1 MSTLSHIGVDMIEVF
16 EPSLK
21 KMIFTGNPL
30 EQIKSGFSFIEGPLW
45 DSDLKVLLFSDIP
58 ANRIYSYATDTGDI
72 TIYRQPSNYSNG
84 LAFDQH
90 KNLLVCEH
98 STRRV
103 TRIQDSSVETL
114 ADSYQGQRLNS
125 PNDIIG
131 TSDGS
136 VLVTDPVYG
145 LREGL
150 GGPGEQELP
159 FQGVF
164 RIAKNRS
171 DPILLVDDFEAPN
184 GIIADEINRVL
195 FVNDTVNMHIRSFEI
210 TDDWSIRG
218 GKVILT
224 MEGKEEGKP
233 DGMKLS
239 PEGHIYC
246 TGPGGIWILSI
257 EGVPLGRILLPERAS
272 NLVWGGKS
280 GRTLYITAST
290 SLYMIE
296 IPSISV

>member
-1 MSTLSHIGVDMIEVF
+1 MSTLSYVGVDMIEVI

-21 KMIFTGNPL
+21 KMIFTGSILN
-30 EQIKSGFSFIEGPLW
+30 QIKSGFSFTEGPLW
-45 DSDLKVLLFSDIP
+45 DSDRKVLLFSDIP
-58 ANRIYSYATDTGDI
+58 ANRIYSCAPDTGDI
-72 TIYRQPSNYSNG
+72 STYRQPSNYSNG

-103 TRIQDSSVETL
+103 TRIQDSSIETL

-125 PNDIIG
+125 PNDLVV

-136 VLVTDPVYG
+136 VLFTDPVYG

-164 RIAKNRS
+164 RIAKNSS
-171 DPILLVDDFEAPN
+171 DPILLVDDFDAPN
-184 GIIADEINRVL
+184 GIIADEANHVL
-195 FVNDTVNMHIRSFEI
+195 FVNDTINMHIRSFEI
-210 TDDWSIRG
+210 ADDWSISG
-218 GKVILT
+218 GEVILT
-224 MEGKEEGKP
+224 MEGIEEGKP

-239 PEGHIYC
+239 PDGHIYC
-246 TGPGGIWILSI
+246 TGPGGIWILSH
-257 EGVPLGRILLPERAS
+257 EGAPLGRILLPERAS
-272 NLVWGGKS
+272 NLVWGGKY
-280 GRTLYITAST
+280 GRTLFITAST

-296 IPSISV
+296 IPSVSL

>member
-1 MSTLSHIGVDMIEVF
+1 MIEVY

-21 KMIFTGNPL
+21 EMIFTGSPL
-30 EQIKSGFSFIEGPLW
+30 KQIKSGFSFTEGPLW
-45 DSDLKVLLFSDIP
+45 DSDTKVLLFSDIP
-58 ANRIYSYATDTGDI
+58 ANRIYVYAPDTGYI
-72 TIYRQPSNYSNG
+72 TTYRQPSNFSNG

-90 KNLLVCEH
+90 KDLLVCEH

-103 TRIQDSSVETL
+103 TRIQDSYVEVL

-125 PNDIIG
+125 PNDLIV
-131 TSDGS
+131 TADGS
-136 VLVTDPVYG
+136 VLFTDPVYG

-150 GGPGEQELP
+150 GGPGE
-159 FQGVF
+159 
-164 RIAKNRS
+164 
-171 DPILLVDDFEAPN
+171 
-184 GIIADEINRVL
+184 INRVL
-195 FVNDTVNMHIRSFEI
+195 YVNDTVNMHIRSFEI
-210 TDDWSIRG
+210 TDDWSLSG
-218 GKVILT
+218 GEVILT

-246 TGPGGIWILSI
+246 TGPGGIWILSL

-272 NLVWGGKS
+272 NLAWGGEY

-296 IPSISV
+296 IPSVSA